1 MANTTDYKALYEA
14 IGVKLLKHISSNDYN
29 IINVLRCA
37 GNVSEGSQVE
47 RLLDVVLKQDV
58 EADQK
63 IKELEEQMEDMYDE
77 EGVIADR
84 HTFGLVLEDEFD
96 KLKEENKKLKE
107 ENSDKTHWQKTMVA
121 YIEECDEWCH
131 FDDWFGENGI
141 DEDDKKHEWVKKWI
155 ENKCY
160 ESEEE
165 SEEESEDEKDDSLM
179 EKFLERH
186 NISEDDMKELMEQ
199 CGGRICPEDEES
211 EEETDKYDGD
221 DWRWVYGKMK
231 VKNDDGFDD
240 VVLCMAGGG
249 DHWENWIMRPSM
261 NYIENTNGL
270 HPQHGKDLIQSSCG
284 KYVSFQDKDYVPDD
298 GECIC
303 EYEISVECC

>member
-1 MANTTDYKALYEA
+1 MADTTDYRALYES

-121 YIEECDEWCH
+121 YIEDSDEWCH

-141 DEDDKKHEWVKKWI
+141 DEDDKKHEWVKKWMKNI
-155 ENKCY
+155 CY
-160 ESEEE
+160 ESE
-165 SEEESEDEKDDSLM
+165 
-179 EKFLERH
+179 
-186 NISEDDMKELMEQ
+186 
-199 CGGRICPEDEES
+199 

-298 GECIC
+298 GECIV
-303 EYEISVECC
+303 EYEIAVEC